1 MAKSKDLFDDTTMT
15 FGEHLEAL
23 RMHLWKALIGLA
35 LGVVL
40 TLYFGE
46 HVVALIRSPIDRAL
60 QNHGIRAADDVQPG
74 MGFGDYW
81 GWLTGETAEAQPQT
95 PESEPVEE
103 SPPDRESIVM
113 TFEAA
118 ELLRALHEVDPARFQ
133 APAEGT
139 GAEKLRLRVS
149 APEFAQL
156 QRAIDWIEK
165 PVALTVQES
174 FMVYLKVSLIAG
186 LIVASPW
193 VFYQLWL
200 FVAAGLYPHERKYVY
215 IYLPMSLGLFLIGVV
230 FCFVA
235 VFPFVLDFLLGFS
248 AWLEV
253 SPQIRL
259 SEWVSFAV
267 FLPLMFGLSF
277 QLPLVML
284 FLEKI
289 SIFEASDYREKRKIA
304 ILVIAIISMML
315 TPAEPISMIAM
326 MIPLIVLY
334 QLGILLCD
342 LSPAPKSPFEAETA

>member
-23 RMHLWKALIGLA
+23 RIHLWKALIGLA
-35 LGVVL
+35 VGVVL

-46 HVVALIRSPIDRAL
+46 HVLAVVRRPIDQAL
-60 QNHGIRAADDVQPG
+60 HHHGIRASDNVDTAWTLS
-74 MGFGDYW
+74 DYW
-81 GWLTGETAEAQPQT
+81 NWVTGKTPAAVKPPPAEEKPR
-95 PESEPVEE
+95 
-103 SPPDRESIVM
+103 DRNTIVVKLDVR
-113 TFEAA
+113 
-118 ELLRALHEVDPARFQ
+118 ELSRALHEIDPKRYPL
-133 APAEGT
+133 PAKD
-139 GAEKLRLRVS
+139 AEAETISLPIS

-156 QRAIDWIEK
+156 QKAIDFIEK

-186 LIVASPW
+186 LILTSPW

-200 FVAAGLYPHERKYVY
+200 FVAAGLYAHERKYVY
-215 IYLPMSLGLFLIGVV
+215 IYLPMSLGLFLTGVV
-230 FCFVA
+230 FCYFV
-235 VFPFVLDFLLGFS
+235 VFPFVLDFLLDFS
-248 AWLEV
+248 KWMEV

-267 FLPLMFGLSF
+267 MLPLMFGLSF

-289 SIFEASDYREKRKIA
+289 SIFDAQDYRDKQRVA
-304 ILVIAIISMML
+304 ILVISIISMML

-326 MIPLIVLY
+326 MIPLVALY
-334 QLGILLCD
+334 YLGIFLCEM
-342 LSPAPKSPFEAETA
+342 SPAPKSPFEAETA